1 MDRLNKAAQIGIG
14 FVGLGFLIIFIA
26 WNGAAEQNCVDCQIP
41 FLISGGATGIGLI
54 IVGSALI
61 MFEAARRD
69 RAHLEAKLTELAEA
83 IQGRHPGSSNGTHAA
98 MPLTAPTAPVPSVTD
113 PNLVVVGRSSY
124 HRIDC
129 RLVEGKDDLE
139 YGTRAEAQERGL
151 NACRVCD
158 AADEADLDAAPAPV
172 RRRR

>member
-14 FVGLGFLIIFIA
+14 FIGLGFLAIFIA
-26 WNGAAEQNCVDCQIP
+26 WNGASEQNCVDCQIP
-41 FLISGGATGIGLI
+41 FLISGGATGLGLI

-69 RAHLEAKLTELAEA
+69 RAHLEQKLNELTDA
-83 IQGRHPGSSNGTHAA
+83 IQGRHPASNNGAAAVVAATGS
-98 MPLTAPTAPVPSVTD
+98 TAPVPKLTD

-124 HRIDC
+124 HKLDC
-129 RLVEGKDDLE
+129 RLVEGKEDLE
-139 YGTRAEAQERGL
+139 FATLSDAREQGL
-151 NACRVCD
+151 NPCRVCEPAET
-158 AADEADLDAAPAPV
+158 AAA

>member
-14 FVGLGFLIIFIA
+14 FVGLGFLVIFIA

-41 FLISGGATGIGLI
+41 FLISGGATGLGLI
-54 IVGSALI
+54 IIGAALI

-69 RAHLEAKLTELAEA
+69 RAHLEAKLTELTDA
-83 IQGRHPGSSNGTHAA
+83 IQGRSHGSSNGSHVAA
-98 MPLTAPTAPVPSVTD
+98 PPVAATAPVPSVTD
-113 PNLVVVGRSSY
+113 PDLVVVGRSSY

-129 RLVEGKDDLE
+129 RLVEGKEDLE
-139 YGTRAEAQERGL
+139 YASRAEAQDRGL

-158 AADEADLDAAPAPV
+158 AAEAPAG